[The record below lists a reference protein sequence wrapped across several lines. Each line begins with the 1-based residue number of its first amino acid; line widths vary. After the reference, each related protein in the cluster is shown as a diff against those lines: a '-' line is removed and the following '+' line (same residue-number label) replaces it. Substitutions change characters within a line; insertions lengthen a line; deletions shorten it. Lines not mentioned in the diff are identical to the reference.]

1 MHVMRRATS
10 QRHVLLLLVPVL
22 LLFFCEIFWLHLL
35 IPLEQRLSDALI
47 ARHVRMADGKFAPDP
62 DIVIIDIDER
72 SLAMLAPSVGRWPWP
87 RALHAELLQG
97 LERQQPRAVVFDVM
111 FSDPDL
117 TRPESDAYFSKVVA
131 ASSNTFFPMLRLDG
145 GDAMQGIP
153 LAEYGSLLGAT
164 AGPEPDPEARVAM
177 VLPLPAMMETGRLG
191 THNALIDEDGVV
203 RRYIMYSNIAGW
215 QLPSLPLTV
224 ARELRFGDV
233 PPSAEIEL
241 NWRGPALSYRRVSY
255 VDVYEDLQRAEPLR
269 PQDEF
274 RDRIVIIGATAN
286 GLHDVRPTPVAA
298 FHPGVEILATAIDNL
313 KNHNPLQRVP
323 VTVPALIGTLLLGVL
338 ALVLTVYRRVFLVGL
353 SLLGLTAALLYL
365 QFLALRWQWLLPL
378 LTVLASIW
386 LYYIAVALIEYLHE
400 RKARQRAVEAF
411 GRFLDPRVVQA
422 LVEKGETTESLSG
435 RSRQISVLF
444 SDIRGFT
451 TLSETSDPE
460 QIVEMLN
467 RYFSLQSGVIF
478 RHQGTLDKYIGDAI
492 MAFWGAPVEQPN
504 HALLAVAA
512 ALEMSEQLERFRA
525 EAGDLAGDLDIGI
538 GVHSGMAV
546 VGFIGSENRQDYTAI
561 GDTVNLSSRIEG
573 LTKGVARVLV
583 SEDTMRLCLQ
593 HGADCPFE
601 FEDKGSFNVKG
612 RVQVVRLYEP
622 RKRHG

>member
-1 MHVMRRATS
+1 MQGMNRAA
-10 QRHVLLLLVPVL
+10 QHRHAFLLVVPIL
-22 LLFFCEIFWLHLL
+22 LLFFGEIFWLRLFT
-35 IPLEQRLSDALI
+35 PLEQRLSDALI
-47 ARHVRMADGKFAPDP
+47 AYQVQTAAGKFQPDP

-72 SLAMLAPSVGRWPWP
+72 SLALLAPSVGRWPWP

-97 LERQQPRAVVFDVM
+97 LERQQPRAVVFDVL

-117 TRPESDAYFSKVVA
+117 TRPESDAYFAETVA
-131 ASSNTFFPMLRLDG
+131 ASRNSFFPMLRLQGVDP
-145 GDAMQGIP
+145 ARGIP
-153 LAEYGSLLGAT
+153 LAEYGAQLGLSAS
-164 AGPEPDPEARVAM
+164 ADADPRARVAM
-177 VLPLPAMMETGRLG
+177 VLPLPAMLQTGRLG
-191 THNALIDEDGVV
+191 VHNAIADGDGVV
-203 RRYIMYSNIAGW
+203 RRYVMYFDEAGW

-224 ARELRFGDV
+224 ARHLQFG
-233 PPSAEIEL
+233 PLPQTAEIDL

-255 VDVYEDLQRAEPLR
+255 ADVYEDMQRAQPTR
-269 PQDEF
+269 PADEF
-274 RDRIVIIGATAN
+274 SGKIVIIGATAN

-323 VTVPALIGTLLLGVL
+323 AVVPALAGALLLGLL
-338 ALVLTVYRRVFLVGL
+338 ALAFAVYRRIFWIGL
-353 SLLGLTAALLYL
+353 ALLGLTAALFYL
-365 QFLALRWQWLLPL
+365 QFRALHWQWLLPL
-378 LTVLASIW
+378 LTVAVFVW
-386 LYYIAVALIEYLHE
+386 LYYIVAASIEYLHE
-400 RKARQRAVEAF
+400 RKVRQRAIETF

-451 TLSETSDPE
+451 TLSETSSPE
-460 QIVEMLN
+460 QIVELLN
-467 RYFSLQSGVIF
+467 RYFSLQAGAIF

-492 MAFWGAPVEQPN
+492 MAFWGAPAEQPD

-512 ALEMSEQLERFRA
+512 ALEMSERLEQFRA
-525 EAGDLAGDLDIGI
+525 EAGELAGGLDIGI
-538 GVHSGMAV
+538 GVHSGKAV

-593 HGADCPFE
+593 RGDACPFV
-601 FEDKGSFNVKG
+601 FEDKGSYSVKG
-612 RVQVVRLYEP
+612 RAQAVRLYEP
-622 RKRHG
+622 RKKS